1 MWSCLA
7 ILVFISTSNCS
18 ASVRQFIFQFDS
30 IIELFCY
37 GCDIC
42 ISDMTRFKIEITT
55 QHQFDETQ
63 VLLFGTY
70 LQVV

>member
-42 ISDMTRFKIEITT
+42 ISDMARFKTEITT